1 MTSSCREQ
9 LNKFLADRF
18 ILGTA
23 QIGMDYGIANKSGK
37 PDYEAARLLIA
48 TALELGIDSFDTA
61 TAYGDSEA
69 VLGRALKS
77 LKAAGSSART
87 MSKLSAGEMAS
98 TEACLQTVQQ
108 SLQRLQC
115 ERLELLFAHS
125 FASLSEAGTED
136 ALAEVKRQG
145 LARATGVSVYTA
157 QEALTALEQP
167 EVDVVQMPLN
177 ALDQQAVTAS
187 VIKAAR
193 LKRKRLI
200 FRSIFLQG
208 LLVMPLEQLPPHM
221 SFAFEFL
228 QDWHNLCQ
236 RLAVPPRV
244 LALQCALSLSGGM
257 QLLIGCDSAAQLRE
271 NVDALDYRSS
281 HVDEALAST
290 AQLAARVPEQLR
302 NPSLWPKPE
311 KVSS

>member
-37 PDYEAARLLIA
+37 PDFEAAKALIA

-77 LKAAGSSART
+77 LRATGSRT
-87 MSKLSAGEMAS
+87 RLMSKVSAAEMIS
-98 TEACLQTVQQ
+98 VDACLQAVRQ
-108 SLQRLQC
+108 SLQRLQA

-125 FASLSEAGTED
+125 FASLSEPGTAD
-136 ALAEVKRQG
+136 VLAEVKRQG
-145 LARATGVSVYTA
+145 LAKATGVSVYTA
-157 QEALTALEQP
+157 QEALTALDQP
-167 EVDVVQMPLN
+167 EIDVVQMPLN

-187 VIKAAR
+187 VINAAR
-193 LKRKRLI
+193 LKRKRLV

-208 LLVMPLEQLPPHM
+208 LLVMPLEQVPPHM
-221 SFAFEFL
+221 SFALEFL
-228 QDWHNLCQ
+228 QEWHNLCE
-236 RLAVPPRV
+236 RLEVPARV
-244 LALQCALSLSGGM
+244 LALQCSLSLSGGM
-257 QLLIGCDSAAQLRE
+257 PLLIGCDSSAQLRE
-271 NVDALDYRSS
+271 NTDALDYRSS
-281 HVDEALAST
+281 HVDEALSAT
-290 AQLAARVPEQLR
+290 AQLSARVPEQLR
-302 NPSLWPKPE
+302 NPALWPKPE
-311 KVSS
+311 KVNS